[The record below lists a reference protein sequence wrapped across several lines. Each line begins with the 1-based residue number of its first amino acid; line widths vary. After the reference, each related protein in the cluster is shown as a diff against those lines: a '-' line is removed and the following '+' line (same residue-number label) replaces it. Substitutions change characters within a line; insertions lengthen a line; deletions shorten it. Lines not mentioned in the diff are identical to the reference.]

1 MGTATRGG
9 NKLMAAETPNFKLKK
24 PDRTDFVNIKEQLSD
39 NMDII
44 DTEIKEAQ
52 EKADQAFQSASNGKT
67 LIKNAI
73 TGVDPEV
80 TIPNDATFAQLAA
93 AIGQIETGVN
103 TDDATATAEKILA
116 GMTAYVKGVK
126 VTGAMPNRSGTTL
139 NAVKASSQT
148 ADVFITPQMGF
159 YDGNSAISKVYEPN
173 FRAENLLGGKTYFG
187 MEGGI
192 TTKVAQTYT
201 PGTTDQTIAAGQ
213 YLSGAQTIKGDS
225 NLISA
230 NILSG
235 KSIFGVAGSV
245 IAGKRFAS
253 GLYTSGSNYAELQYN
268 NSSKNSNSTYTE
280 EFWIMPISGLS
291 FTPTIVIYYCT
302 QPENTW
308 HYPMGMASSIT
319 EDGVDAHYG
328 RAFATLSSGFTFKL
342 GWKNINYLYM
352 RAGGFCVPLHRT
364 TSLGT
369 YREYCW
375 IAIE

>member
-1 MGTATRGG
+1 MD
-9 NKLMAAETPNFKLKK
+9 ETTNFKLRK
-24 PDRTDFVNIKEQLSD
+24 PAPEDFYNVQDFND

-44 DTEIKEAQ
+44 DTEIKAAQ
-52 EKADQAFQSASNGKT
+52 DKADLAFQSASNGKT

-80 TIPNDATFAQLAA
+80 TIPSDATFAQLAT

-148 ADVFITPQMGF
+148 ADVFITPQIGF

-213 YLSGAQTIKGDS
+213 YLSGAQTIKGDA
-225 NLISA
+225 NLIPA

-235 KSIFGVAGSV
+235 KSIFGVIGSV
-245 IAGKRFAS
+245 IAGKKFAS
-253 GLYTSGSNYAELQYN
+253 GTTVSSNTVELFKTSSGNESKGFIRM
-268 NSSKNSNSTYTE
+268 SSLNLT
-280 EFWIMPISGLS
+280 FVPRI
-291 FTPTIVIYYCT
+291 IYYYDT
-302 QPENTW
+302 SEPDYYTNIYVRDGVGGSVGGIKFVVT
-308 HYPMGMASSIT
+308 SIT
-319 EDGVDAHYG
+319 CRSYSTSNPHEYLYVP
-328 RAFATLSSGFTFKL
+328 SGFN
-342 GWKNINYLYM
+342 KNYTWF
-352 RAGGFCVPLHRT
+352 AW
-364 TSLGT
+364 
-369 YREYCW
+369 E
-375 IAIE
+375 

>member
-1 MGTATRGG
+1 MGTAKRGG

-44 DTEIKEAQ
+44 DTEIKAAH

-80 TIPNDATFAQLAA
+80 TIPTDATFAQLAT

-103 TDDATATAEKILA
+103 TDDATATAEKILV

-126 VTGAMPNRSGTTL
+126 VTGTMPNRTGTTL
-139 NAVKASSQT
+139 NAVKVSSQT
-148 ADVFITPQMGF
+148 ADVFITPQIGF

-213 YLSGAQTIKGDS
+213 YLSGAQTIKGDA
-225 NLISA
+225 NLIPA

-245 IAGKRFAS
+245 IAGKRYATGTVANKRSSTSLYCSIGSSSAS
-253 GLYTSGSNYAELQYN
+253 GLMDVIEVT
-268 NSSKNSNSTYTE
+268 
-280 EFWIMPISGLS
+280 GLS
-291 FTPTIVIYYCT
+291 FQPSTVVAIGINWFGYTAMATTLLNGSPFAICNGTSKFDKVNGKNSELHMSNGAFKIPVYDTIPQSFIWYAW
-302 QPENTW
+302 E
-308 HYPMGMASSIT
+308 
-319 EDGVDAHYG
+319 
-328 RAFATLSSGFTFKL
+328 
-342 GWKNINYLYM
+342 
-352 RAGGFCVPLHRT
+352 
-364 TSLGT
+364 
-369 YREYCW
+369 
-375 IAIE
+375 